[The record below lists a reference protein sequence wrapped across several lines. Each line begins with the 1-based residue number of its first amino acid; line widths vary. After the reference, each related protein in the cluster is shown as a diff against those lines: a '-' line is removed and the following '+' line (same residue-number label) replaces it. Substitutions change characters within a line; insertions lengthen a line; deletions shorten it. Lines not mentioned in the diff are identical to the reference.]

1 MRIGM
6 GYDVHKLVENRDL
19 YLGGVKVDYPLGL
32 LGHSDADVLIHAIMD
47 AILGAMAM
55 DDIGKLFPD
64 TDKAYKDISSVILL
78 EKVVSLMQENK
89 YRIVN
94 LDTVLICEYPKINPI
109 REDIRVSLSKVL
121 KTDIKN
127 ISIKAS
133 TSEKLGFTG
142 RGEGIEARAIILLEE
157 I

>member
-1 MRIGM
+1 
-6 GYDVHKLVENRDL
+6 
-19 YLGGVKVDYPLGL
+19 
-32 LGHSDADVLIHAIMD
+32 
-47 AILGAMAM
+47 
-55 DDIGKLFPD
+55 
-64 TDKAYKDISSVILL
+64 
-78 EKVVSLMQENK
+78 MQENK